1 MLDTPPSTR
10 VGGLSDDD
18 GSPQAV
24 RPLVGSRLRSD
35 ATRSITCVCWKS
47 EGSKTARMRGL
58 LYGLAMV
65 AVAGCASSFNSL
77 QRAHPA
83 STPAPLAIEQRLI
96 LIGDAGTVES
106 AGVLQVMAD
115 SIRNLADITT
125 VVFLGDN
132 VYPDGVP
139 SDTASYRSAAED
151 VLRQQVVAGTTEGAT
166 AIFVAGNH
174 DWKHALPGIIAQAE
188 LVSQF
193 GGPQARFLPQP
204 PGCPGPGSV
213 ALGERVL
220 LVTLDT
226 EWMLMEDKPAGPC
239 ANRTNQEVLQ
249 DQVMLA
255 SRGSRDVVIAAHHP
269 LRTKGVHGGKC
280 GVLCLRQIWKSI
292 VGDEQD
298 LRHARN
304 REMRNGIADAIRS
317 ARPVVYAA
325 GHDHSMQVFEGAEG
339 SEAAFFLVSGRGTAD
354 THGLVGHDESTL
366 YAAEGPG
373 FMILD
378 FLSQDR
384 VLLRVI
390 ETETG
395 DVYVRALR

>member
-1 MLDTPPSTR
+1 M
-10 VGGLSDDD
+10 
-18 GSPQAV
+18 
-24 RPLVGSRLRSD
+24 
-35 ATRSITCVCWKS
+35 
-47 EGSKTARMRGL
+47 TARMRVL
-58 LYGLAMV
+58 LYGLGMV

-77 QRAHPA
+77 QRADPA

-96 LIGDAGTVES
+96 LIGDAGTPES
-106 AGVLQVMAD
+106 AGVLRVMAD
-115 SIRNLADITT
+115 SVRNLADITT

-139 SDTASYRSAAED
+139 SDTASDRSYSEE
-151 VLRQQVVAGTTEGAT
+151 VLRQQVVAGTTDGAT

-174 DWKHALPGIIAQAE
+174 DWKHGLPGIIAQAQ

-204 PGCPGPGSV
+204 PGCPGPESV

-239 ANRTNQEVLQ
+239 ANRTNQEVLL
-249 DQVMLA
+249 DLEDMLA
-255 SRGSRDVVIAAHHP
+255 SGGSRDVVIAAHHP

-280 GVLCLRQIWKSI
+280 SVLCLRQLWKSI

-298 LRHARN
+298 MRHARN

-317 ARPVVYAA
+317 SRPIVYAA

-339 SEAAFFLVSGRGTAD
+339 SEAVFFLVSGRGAAD
-354 THGLVGHDESTL
+354 KESLVGHDSSTL
-366 YAAEGPG
+366 YAAEVPG

>member
-1 MLDTPPSTR
+1 MR
-10 VGGLSDDD
+10 V
-18 GSPQAV
+18 
-24 RPLVGSRLRSD
+24 LVHGFVTL
-35 ATRSITCVCWKS
+35 
-47 EGSKTARMRGL
+47 
-58 LYGLAMV
+58 

-77 QRAHPA
+77 QIA
-83 STPAPLAIEQRLI
+83 SPTNTPDPLAIEQRLI
-96 LIGDAGTVES
+96 LIGDAGTLES

-115 SIRNLADITT
+115 SVRNLAEITT

-132 VYPDGVP
+132 VYPDGIP
-139 SDTASYRSAAED
+139 PDTASDRSYSEE
-151 VLRQQVVAGTTEGAT
+151 VLRQQVVAATTEGAT

-174 DWKHALPGIIAQAE
+174 DWKHGLPGVVAQAE

-193 GGPQARFLPQP
+193 GGPNARYLPQP
-204 PGCPGPGSV
+204 PGCPGPEPV

-220 LVTLDT
+220 LVVLDT
-226 EWMLMEDKPAGPC
+226 EWMLMEDKPSGPC
-239 ANRTNQEVLQ
+239 ADRTNEEMLQ
-249 DQVMLA
+249 DLEAILA

-280 GVLCLRQIWKSI
+280 SVLCLRQLWKSI
-292 VGDEQD
+292 VGEKQD
-298 LRHARN
+298 MRHSLN
-304 REMRNGIADAIRS
+304 REMRDGIADAIRS
-317 ARPVVYAA
+317 TRPIVYAA

-339 SEAAFFLVSGRGTAD
+339 SEAEFFLVSGRGAAD
-354 THGLVGHDESTL
+354 KESLVGRDSSTL
-366 YAAEGPG
+366 YAASVPG

-384 VLLRVI
+384 VVLRVI

>member
-1 MLDTPPSTR
+1 M
-10 VGGLSDDD
+10 
-18 GSPQAV
+18 
-24 RPLVGSRLRSD
+24 
-35 ATRSITCVCWKS
+35 
-47 EGSKTARMRGL
+47 TARMRVL

-77 QRAHPA
+77 QRADPA

-96 LIGDAGTVES
+96 LIGDAGTLES
-106 AGVLQVMAD
+106 AGVLRVMAD
-115 SIRNLADITT
+115 SVRNLADITT

-139 SDTASYRSAAED
+139 SDTASDRSYSEE

-174 DWKHALPGIIAQAE
+174 DWKHGLPGIIAQAE

-193 GGPQARFLPQP
+193 GGPQARFVPQT
-204 PGCPGPGSV
+204 PGCPGPESV

-220 LVTLDT
+220 LVVLDT
-226 EWMLMEDKPAGPC
+226 EWMLMDDKPAGAC
-239 ANRTNQEVLQ
+239 AEGTNEEVLQ
-249 DQVMLA
+249 DLEDMLA
-255 SRGSRDVVIAAHHP
+255 SSGSRDVVIAAHHP
-269 LRTKGVHGGKC
+269 LRTKGTHGGKC
-280 GVLCLRQIWKSI
+280 GVLCLRQLWRSI

-298 LRHARN
+298 MRHARN

-317 ARPVVYAA
+317 VRPIVYAG

-339 SEAAFFLVSGRGTAD
+339 SEAVFFLVSGRGAAD
-354 THGLVGHDESTL
+354 KESLVGHDSSTL
-366 YAAEGPG
+366 YAAEVPG

-384 VLLRVI
+384 VLLRVV

>member
-1 MLDTPPSTR
+1 
-10 VGGLSDDD
+10 
-18 GSPQAV
+18 
-24 RPLVGSRLRSD
+24 
-35 ATRSITCVCWKS
+35 
-47 EGSKTARMRGL
+47 
-58 LYGLAMV
+58 
-65 AVAGCASSFNSL
+65 
-77 QRAHPA
+77 
-83 STPAPLAIEQRLI
+83 
-96 LIGDAGTVES
+96 
-106 AGVLQVMAD
+106 
-115 SIRNLADITT
+115 
-125 VVFLGDN
+125 
-132 VYPDGVP
+132 
-139 SDTASYRSAAED
+139 
-151 VLRQQVVAGTTEGAT
+151 
-166 AIFVAGNH
+166 
-174 DWKHALPGIIAQAE
+174 
-188 LVSQF
+188 
-193 GGPQARFLPQP
+193 
-204 PGCPGPGSV
+204 
-213 ALGERVL
+213 
-220 LVTLDT
+220 
-226 EWMLMEDKPAGPC
+226 
-239 ANRTNQEVLQ
+239 
-249 DQVMLA
+249 MLA

-304 REMRNGIADAIRS
+304 REMRNGITDAIRS

-325 GHDHSMQVFEGAEG
+325 GHDHSMQVFEGVEG

-390 ETETG
+390 ETGTG

>member
-1 MLDTPPSTR
+1 M
-10 VGGLSDDD
+10 
-18 GSPQAV
+18 
-24 RPLVGSRLRSD
+24 
-35 ATRSITCVCWKS
+35 
-47 EGSKTARMRGL
+47 TARIRVL
-58 LYGLAMV
+58 LHGLATV

-77 QRAHPA
+77 QSASPA
-83 STPAPLAIEQRLI
+83 NTPDPLAIEQRLI
-96 LIGDAGTVES
+96 LIGDAGTLES
-106 AGVLQVMAD
+106 AGVLRVMAD
-115 SIRNLADITT
+115 SIRNLAEITT

-132 VYPDGVP
+132 VYPDGIP
-139 SDTASYRSAAED
+139 PDTASERSYSES

-174 DWKHALPGIIAQAE
+174 DWNHGLPGVVAQAE

-193 GGPQARFLPQP
+193 GGPNARYLPQP
-204 PGCPGPGSV
+204 AGCPGPESV
-213 ALGERVL
+213 ALGDRVL

-239 ANRTNQEVLQ
+239 ADRTNEDVLQ
-249 DQVMLA
+249 DLEDMLA
-255 SRGSRDVVIAAHHP
+255 SRGSRDVVVVAHHP

-280 GVLCLRQIWKSI
+280 GVLCLRQLWKKI

-298 LRHARN
+298 MRHSTN
-304 REMRNGIADAIRS
+304 REMRDGIADAIRP
-317 ARPVVYAA
+317 ARPIVYAA

-339 SEAAFFLVSGRGTAD
+339 SEAEFFLVSGRGAAD
-354 THGLVGHDESTL
+354 KESLVGRDSSTL
-366 YAAEGPG
+366 YAASVPG

-384 VLLRVI
+384 VVLRVI

-395 DVYVRALR
+395 DVYVGALR